1 MSTKSF
7 NHPLSDTEPDIIL
20 RSSDGVNFNVHKSI
34 MVHQSSVFRDILSI
48 PQEANT
54 SNDTD
59 DDQTTSQSMD
69 VSEDS
74 MTLELLLQFC
84 YLCADPVGDLDL
96 YLEVS
101 KAAEKYDMKTVLH
114 LVKRYMASEMRAL
127 VAATDDPFR
136 LYAISCAYRMV
147 EEGQLAAKAT
157 LRRPMIGQYPP
168 KVLDLLPARA
178 YHDLLLYRK
187 ACINTLAP
195 LLQCCR
201 EMYAYGGATLCH
213 SHSPCR
219 EGIVRVEYNKIN
231 SGWFANHLDQ
241 IKDAFTE
248 VTAGT
253 TIQSPV
259 ILDMTII
266 NLGRCSACSKGTE
279 GIREL
284 MSFNAKLA
292 AAVDAAIAKVSQ
304 CSPTF
309 GLDCSDYVPIWLEP

>member
-178 YHDLLLYRK
+178 YHELLEYRK
-187 ACINTLAP
+187 LCIAVLSP
-195 LLQCCR
+195 LLTSWKSMYQNHSYIEQCSGCQGAALR
-201 EMYAYGGATLCH
+201 CSEYGLQSSWLT
-213 SHSPCR
+213 SYF
-219 EGIVRVEYNKIN
+219 E
-231 SGWFANHLDQ
+231 Q
-241 IKDAFTE
+241 IKKDFSE
-248 VTAGT
+248 VTTG
-253 TIQSPV
+253 
-259 ILDMTII
+259 DMIRS
-266 NLGRCSACSKGTE
+266 LAHLRRALVFVDSCSKCRARSRVPTDLA
-279 GIREL
+279 R
-284 MSFNAKLA
+284 FNEDLA
-292 AAVDAAIAKVSQ
+292 SAVDAAIAKVSQ